1 MSLIAIYVIAGAKH
15 KSNKT
20 HWQQTIPEENARLM
34 EENFNVI
41 KIGHHVEVHWDT
53 SVDAKQSA
61 HLEWWLFQEIMIDM
75 ENH

>member
-1 MSLIAIYVIAGAKH
+1 MLLIAIYVIAGAKH

-20 HWQQTIPEENARLM
+20 HWQQTIPEENARLR

-53 SVDAKQSA
+53 SVDARQSA
-61 HLEWWLFQEIMIDM
+61 YLESRIFQEIIIHM

>member
-20 HWQQTIPEENARLM
+20 HWQQTIPEENARLK

-53 SVDAKQSA
+53 SVDANQSA
-61 HLEWWLFQEIMIDM
+61 HLEWWIFQENMIDM